1 MDCFIGIDVGTTN
14 IKAAAY
20 SVKGDLLA
28 YHNECAQIFHPQPDW
43 SEFQPQEIWECVCK
57 CLKAVTKLVGD
68 NRVMAIGISSMAEAG
83 IPLDE
88 YGNVL
93 YPLITWYDPR
103 TKRQADNLEARV
115 GRKNLY
121 AVTGQIPSGKYG
133 ITKLMWIKD
142 HLPEVFSKTRHWL
155 SVEDYIIYRLTGEYA
170 TDYSIASRTMAFD
183 INRLDWSKDILDA
196 AGIDSAIFPQAYP
209 GGTAIGKVAADVT
222 EEIGL
227 NEGVTVVTGGHDHA
241 CASIGVNIL
250 EDGVILNSMGTAE
263 VSMIAVA
270 RPVLNDE
277 TYNRYYSIYPHCGD
291 KLYRVLTSNQSCG
304 AGIEWF
310 LNNFGRTMAD
320 KALQTSCNKYSIMES
335 YASESAATINGL
347 FFFPFIRGS
356 IESKNMRGV
365 FFGIKDTH
373 NLGHFTEAL
382 IEGLCYELRLQISGY
397 AHTFSDAFN
406 KLRVVGGISKSGY
419 IMQTKANISNMV
431 VEVPVNTES
440 ACFGAAILSAIGVGA
455 LTFSQI
461 SNMYR
466 CGRRYDPDA
475 ARCDDAAYAQ
485 YSKIRSHVKEIYDS
499 CY

>member
-20 SVKGDLLA
+20 SEKGDLLA
-28 YHNECAQIFHPQPDW
+28 YHSECARIFHPQPDW
-43 SEFQPQEIWECVCK
+43 SEFQPQEIWECVCN
-57 CLKAVTKLVGD
+57 CLKAVTKLVGN
-68 NRVMAIGISSMAEAG
+68 NRVMSIGISSMAEAG

-88 YGNVL
+88 HGNVL

-103 TKRQADNLEARV
+103 TKKQADNLEACV
-115 GRKNLY
+115 GRRNIY
-121 AVTGQIPSGKYG
+121 NHTGQIPSAKYG

-142 HLPEVFSKTRHWL
+142 NLPEVFTGTRYWL

-170 TDYSIASRTMAFD
+170 TDYSVASRTMAFD
-183 INRLDWSKDILDA
+183 INKLAWSKDILDA
-196 AGIDSAIFPQAYP
+196 AGIDPAIFPRAYP
-209 GGTAIGKVAADVT
+209 GGTAIGKVAADVA

-263 VSMIAVA
+263 VSMIAVGK
-270 RPVLNDE
+270 PVLNDE
-277 TYNRYYSIYPHCGD
+277 TCNRYYSIYPHCGD

-304 AGIEWF
+304 SSIEWF
-310 LNNFGRTMAD
+310 LNNLGKPLAD
-320 KALQTSCNKYSIMES
+320 EALQTSSDKYSIMER
-335 YASESAATINGL
+335 YADKSAATINGL

-365 FFGIKDTH
+365 FVGIKDTH
-373 NLGHFTEAL
+373 NLGHFSEAV
-382 IEGLCYELRLQISGY
+382 IEGLCYELRQQISGY
-397 AHTFSDAFN
+397 TQTFGNAFN
-406 KLRVVGGISKSGY
+406 KLRVVGGIAKSGY
-419 IMQTKANISNMV
+419 IMQTKANISNMT

-440 ACFGAAILSAIGVGA
+440 ACFGAAILSAVGVGA

-461 SNMYR
+461 SDMYQ
-466 CGRRYDPDA
+466 CGCLYRPVA
-475 ARCDDAAYAQ
+475 AGCNDAAYAQ
-485 YSKIRSHVKEIYDS
+485 YSKIRSYVKEIFDL